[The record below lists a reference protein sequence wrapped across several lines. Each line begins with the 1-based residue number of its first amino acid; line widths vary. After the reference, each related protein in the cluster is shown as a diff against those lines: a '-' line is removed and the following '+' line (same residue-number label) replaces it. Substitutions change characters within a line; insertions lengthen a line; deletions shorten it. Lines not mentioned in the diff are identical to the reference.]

1 MTTGEAIY
9 TILSNDTDITDV
21 VPATR
26 IVAVNAPMNSANPLI
41 MFTKANT
48 SPEYDKVDGNT
59 AQLDYDID
67 IFSNSHK
74 QAEEI
79 ANLVRAALDL
89 YVGTFTGFEFNRIRF
104 EGEDDRGF
112 DPENNSYHVAQGYTI
127 RIKYI

>member
-1 MTTGEAIY
+1 
-9 TILSNDTDITDV
+9 
-21 VPATR
+21 
-26 IVAVNAPMNSANPLI
+26 

-79 ANLVRAALDL
+79 ADLVRAALDL
-89 YVGTFTGFEFNRIRF
+89 YVGSFTGFEFNRIRF